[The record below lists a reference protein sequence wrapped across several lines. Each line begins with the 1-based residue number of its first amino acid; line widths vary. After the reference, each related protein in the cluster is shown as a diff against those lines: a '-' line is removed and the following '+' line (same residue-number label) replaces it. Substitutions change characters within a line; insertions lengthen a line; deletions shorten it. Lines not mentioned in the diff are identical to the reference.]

1 MYKTWTLYKRE
12 MGEYFNSPIAYIAI
26 VVFLLLAGG
35 WGLTKIFNAEP
46 PRADMRPLFELMP
59 MFMVV
64 IAPALAMRLLAEEKS
79 SGTMEL
85 LITMPVGDWQVV
97 LTKFMAAFS
106 VLLLM
111 VLFTLPFPITVAKM
125 GDLDWGVTLGSYAGL
140 LLMGACYISIGLL
153 ASSWFRSQVV
163 AFIVAAA
170 ICFVFWVF
178 GWDEFT
184 KIIPQR
190 AAAVSQQVFG
200 LDYHFKNFAKGI
212 IDLRDIIYYSSIAAC
227 CLILSGQSV
236 QSRKWR

>member
-35 WGLTKIFNAEP
+35 WGLTKIFSAEP

-97 LTKFMAAFS
+97 LTKFFAAFS
-106 VLLLM
+106 VLFLM
-111 VLFTLPFPITVAKM
+111 MLFTLPFAFTVAKM
-125 GDLDWGVTLGSYAGL
+125 GDLDWGVTFGSYVGL
-140 LLMGACYISIGLL
+140 LLMGACYISIGLM
-153 ASSWFRSQVV
+153 ASSWFKSQVV
-163 AFIVAAA
+163 AFIVAAT

-178 GWDEFT
+178 GWEEFT
-184 KIIPQR
+184 KLIPQK
-190 AAAVSQQVFG
+190 AAAVSRQIFG

-212 IDLRDIIYYSSIAAC
+212 IDLRDIIYYASIAAC
-227 CLILSGQSV
+227 CLVLAGQSV

>member
-26 VVFLLLAGG
+26 VLFLVLTGA
-35 WGLTKIFNAEP
+35 WGLSKIFNLEP
-46 PRADMRPLFELMP
+46 PRADMRPLFGLMP
-59 MFMVV
+59 IFMVV
-64 IAPALAMRLLAEEKS
+64 IAPALCMRLLAEEKS

-97 LTKFMAAFS
+97 FTKFFAAFS
-106 VLLLM
+106 VLFLM

-125 GDLDWGVTLGSYAGL
+125 GDLDWGVVVGSYAGL
-140 LLMGACYISIGLL
+140 LLMGACYISIGLM
-153 ASSWFRSQVV
+153 ASSWFKSQVV
-163 AFIVAAA
+163 AFIVAASICLVFMGLGHEDATKLLPQKAA
-170 ICFVFWVF
+170 I
-178 GWDEFT
+178 
-184 KIIPQR
+184 
-190 AAAVSQQVFG
+190 VSQQIFG

-227 CLILSGQSV
+227 CLILTGQSV